1 MFRTGSRLAVR
12 HTPDGLVFVLE
23 QLLVRERVDEVFG
36 KVERLI
42 WARSVVLSHVFTQ
55 RLRRRRGHPS
65 QIEPHGRSVGAP
77 REPWRTTSIS
87 TRRFFGGAVADEDP
101 RSIVAVTSPIAMPW
115 TGASKR
121 GNTRG
126 SVEWSVCGHRYG
138 HERHSVRPPR
148 APAAGLSYEV
158 QAKVTQLVASAWR
171 AQSRVKAALAC
182 QGEARGRAAR
192 WGVRRMSTCL
202 ALSDFF
208 FTFPLGVSG

>member
-42 WARSVVLSHVFTQ
+42 WARSVVLSHVFAQ

-101 RSIVAVTSPIAMPW
+101 RSIVAVTSPIAIALDGGERKREHALVSRMECVRSQVW
-115 TGASKR
+115 T
-121 GNTRG
+121 
-126 SVEWSVCGHRYG
+126 
-138 HERHSVRPPR
+138 
-148 APAAGLSYEV
+148 
-158 QAKVTQLVASAWR
+158 
-171 AQSRVKAALAC
+171 
-182 QGEARGRAAR
+182 
-192 WGVRRMSTCL
+192 
-202 ALSDFF
+202 
-208 FTFPLGVSG
+208 

>member
-55 RLRRRRGHPS
+55 RLRRRRGYPS

-101 RSIVAVTSPIAMPW
+101 RSIVVVTSPIAIALD
-115 TGASKR
+115 GGEQKR
-121 GNTRG
+121 EH
-126 SVEWSVCGHRYG
+126 SS
-138 HERHSVRPPR
+138 SVRSGVCVVRGGDIRGTHAR
-148 APAAGLSYEV
+148 AAHSCDRPHRLKRCG
-158 QAKVTQLVASAWR
+158 VTMVSRIATSVWR
-171 AQSRVKAALAC
+171 AQSRVRAALAC
-182 QGEARGRAAR
+182 EAKRAGAR
-192 WGVRRMSTCL
+192 ARAG
-202 ALSDFF
+202 
-208 FTFPLGVSG
+208 

>member
-42 WARSVVLSHVFTQ
+42 WARSVVLSHVFAQ

-101 RSIVAVTSPIAMPW
+101 RSIVAVTSPIAI
-115 TGASKR
+115 GKGCCLRA
-121 GNTRG
+121 G
-126 SVEWSVCGHRYG
+126 
-138 HERHSVRPPR
+138 RPRFFHWPLR
-148 APAAGLSYEV
+148 D
-158 QAKVTQLVASAWR
+158 
-171 AQSRVKAALAC
+171 LA
-182 QGEARGRAAR
+182 GEAPGVVTAAKKSKQFEDLPH
-192 WGVRRMSTCL
+192 GTY
-202 ALSDFF
+202 
-208 FTFPLGVSG
+208 